1 MNAASPLPPLHQ
13 DEKAKESN
21 WRRRSSD
28 DGRCS
33 WSKLQIVI
41 SSTRL
46 PVTQSVS
53 HYWACPV
60 LSLVPWQAHKYPRNK
75 IGHIWSRIERGR
87 QAEGGSGDAEGGA
100 IDLLWGTCAG
110 HHHHQCVMQSVATNR
125 DGQRVAG
132 CLDGVLFNNI
142 PIEISLSGNCYIN
155 YFRFIEMVSVVAGEV
170 VVLVVPV

>member
-1 MNAASPLPPLHQ
+1 MTQANRNVHLLMNAVSPLPPLHQ

-21 WRRRSSD
+21 WRGRTSD

-60 LSLVPWQAHKYPRNK
+60 LSCPLYPGRHINILAIKLVTFGPELKEDARRRV
-75 IGHIWSRIERGR
+75 GT
-87 QAEGGSGDAEGGA
+87 GDAEGGA

-125 DGQRVAG
+125 DEQRVAG
-132 CLDGVLFNNI
+132 RLPGWRAFQ
-142 PIEISLSGNCYIN
+142 
-155 YFRFIEMVSVVAGEV
+155 
-170 VVLVVPV
+170 